1 MSKLQS
7 KYQLKQFPVLL
18 GLAIGM
24 LMCGCV
30 NTMHYTHGPV
40 KTFDPDTSAIPQPEK
55 VDLSRY
61 WEQLNYTLFH
71 QLRKPLNLNTVGR
84 SAGMVLGITDPREA
98 DNINVLDEPPES
110 SWYNYRHFYNP
121 MTPEELAIGPNES
134 APPDTSG
141 NWTIFQ
147 ANIGGPN
154 AWFFIEDRKGER
166 YLLKFDSFDFPEL
179 RTSSEV
185 ISTKFFYAAGYNV
198 PEASITYVEPS
209 KFIIK
214 DSVMVRDGRR
224 RREMT
229 QTDIRNTL
237 LERPR
242 DRFGKVRTIAIK
254 FVDGTPLGPW
264 GFEGTRDD
272 DPNDRV
278 AHEHRRELRGL
289 RVISSWLNDTDRR
302 DANSLAVYTEGGYVK
317 HYLQDF
323 GSTLGASGA
332 GVHTLIDGQAYLI
345 DPRYMAL
352 NTLSLGMNVNVWE
365 KDQAVIPFPSVG
377 YFRSD
382 LFEPEEWV
390 TVHPLPAFEKM
401 SLRDA
406 YWGAKQVMSFNN
418 EDIRAIVKT
427 GRITNA
433 EAESFL
439 RQILINRRDKIGE
452 YWFSRINPLDKFR
465 AEITDGDLVLY
476 FTDLGVEGNIF
487 RVENTRYRYEVFAA
501 NKRLQTGRETDGTR
515 AIFNITGMDEAL
527 SEPSRVITFRL
538 YTEREDTRYKPVSVY
553 VALDKKGPRVVGIER
568 EQ

>member
-1 MSKLQS
+1 M
-7 KYQLKQFPVLL
+7 KQIPVLF
-18 GLAIGM
+18 GLIIGI
-24 LMCGCV
+24 LLCGCA
-30 NTMHYTHGPV
+30 NTKHYTRGPV
-40 KTFDPDTSAIPQPEK
+40 KVFDPDTSAIPQPEQ
-55 VDLSRY
+55 VDRSRY

-84 SAGMVLGITDPREA
+84 SAGMVLGISEPREA

-121 MTPEELAIGPNES
+121 MTLEELANGPNET
-134 APPDTSG
+134 APPDTTG

-147 ANIGGPN
+147 ASIGGPN
-154 AWFFIEDRKGER
+154 AWFFIEDRKGDR
-166 YLLKFDSFDFPEL
+166 YLIKFDSPDFPEL

-185 ISTKFFYAAGYNV
+185 ISTKFFHAAGYNV
-198 PEASITYVEPS
+198 PEATITYLNPS
-209 KFIIK
+209 KFTIK
-214 DSVMVRDGRR
+214 DSVMVREGRR

-229 QTDIRNTL
+229 QADIKNTL

-242 DRFGKVRTIAIK
+242 NRFGKVRTIAIK
-254 FVDGTPLGPW
+254 FVEGTPIGPW

-323 GSTLGASGA
+323 GSTLGANGA
-332 GVHTLIDGQAYLI
+332 GVHTPIDGQAYLI

-365 KDQAVIPFPSVG
+365 KDQAITPFPSVG

-382 LFEPEEWV
+382 IFEPEEWV
-390 TVHPLPAFEKM
+390 TAHPLPAFENM
-401 SLRDA
+401 TLRDA
-406 YWGAKQVMSFNN
+406 YWGAKQVMSFSD
-418 EDIRAIVKT
+418 EDIRRIVKT
-427 GRITNA
+427 GRITNG
-433 EAESFL
+433 EAQSFL
-439 RQILINRRDKIGE
+439 WQILINRRDKIGE

-465 AEITDGDLVLY
+465 AEITNGDLVLH
-476 FTDLGVEGNIF
+476 FVDLGVEGNIF
-487 RVENTRYRYEVFAA
+487 RADNTRYRYEVFAG
-501 NKRLQTGRETDGTR
+501 NKQVLKARGTEENR
-515 AIFNITGMDEAL
+515 AIFNIAGIKQTSSEA
-527 SEPSRVITFRL
+527 SRVINFRL
-538 YTEREDTRYKPVSVY
+538 YTEREDIGYKPVKVY
-553 VALDKKGPRVVGIER
+553 VALEKSGPRIVGVNR

>member
-1 MSKLQS
+1 MAL
-7 KYQLKQFPVLL
+7 VIGLL
-18 GLAIGM
+18 MA
-24 LMCGCV
+24 GCA
-30 NTMHYTHGPV
+30 NTRQYTLGPV
-40 KTFDPDTSAIPQPEK
+40 KTFDPDTSAIPQPEQ
-55 VDLSRY
+55 VERSRY

-71 QLRKPLNLNTVGR
+71 QLQKPLNLNTVGR
-84 SAGMVLGITDPREA
+84 SAGMALGISDPREA

-110 SWYNYRHFYNP
+110 SWYTYRHFYNP
-121 MTPEELAIGPNES
+121 MTAEELAKGPNGS
-134 APPDTSG
+134 TQPDTSG
-141 NWTIFQ
+141 NWTIFR

-154 AWFFIEDRKGER
+154 AWFFIEDQKEDR
-166 YLLKFDSFDFPEL
+166 YLIKFDGYDFPEL

-198 PEASITYVEPS
+198 PEATITYVDPS
-209 KFIIK
+209 KITIG

-224 RREMT
+224 RRIMER
-229 QTDIRNTL
+229 TDISNTL

-242 DRFGKVRTIAIK
+242 NRFGQVRAIAIK
-254 FVDGTPLGPW
+254 FVDGIPLGPW

-278 AHEHRRELRGL
+278 AHEHRRELRGM

-302 DANSLAVYTEGGYVK
+302 DANSLAVYTNGGYVK

-323 GSTLGASGA
+323 GSTLGANGA
-332 GVHTLIDGQAYLI
+332 GVHTPIDGQAYLI

-365 KDQAVIPFPSVG
+365 KDQAITPFPAVG

-382 LFEPEEWV
+382 VFEPEEWV
-390 TVHPLPAFEKM
+390 TEHPLPAFENM
-401 SLRDA
+401 TLRDA
-406 YWGAKQVMSFNN
+406 YWGAKQVMSFSN

-465 AEITDGDLVLY
+465 AEITDGELVLH
-476 FTDLGVEGNIF
+476 FTDLGVDGNIF
-487 RVENTRYRYEVFAA
+487 RADNTGYRYEVLASD
-501 NKRLQTGRETDGTR
+501 NRLQAERTTQETR
-515 AIFNITGMDEAL
+515 AIFSNY
-527 SEPSRVITFRL
+527 SENNSSSEGQRVITFKL
-538 YTEREDTRYKPVSVY
+538 YTDREDTQYKPVSVY
-553 VALDKKGPRVVGIER
+553 VALEKNGPRIVGINR